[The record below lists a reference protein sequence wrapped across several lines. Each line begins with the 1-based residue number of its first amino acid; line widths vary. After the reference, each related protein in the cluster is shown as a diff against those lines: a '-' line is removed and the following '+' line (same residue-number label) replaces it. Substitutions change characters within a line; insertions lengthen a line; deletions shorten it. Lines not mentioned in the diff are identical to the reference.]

1 MTPEQLCQRTRRFA
15 VDSIRFCQKLPRTE
29 EGRVIQRQLL
39 RASTSVG
46 AHYRAV
52 CRCRSDADFIAK
64 LGTAIE
70 EADEAGYWLEILVE
84 AAITSTSVAK
94 PLLREADEL
103 TRIFVA
109 SRETAR
115 QNARLRKQKK
125 RDGRIG
131 NQESRIKNHE

>member
-1 MTPEQLCQRTRRFA
+1 MTPAELGQRTRRFA
-15 VDSIRFCQKLPRTE
+15 VDSIRFCQRLPRTE
-29 EGRVIQRQLL
+29 EGRVIGRQLL

-46 AHYRAV
+46 AHYRAA
-52 CRCRSDADFIAK
+52 CRPRSDADFISK
-64 LGTAIE
+64 LGGAIE

-84 AAITSTSVAK
+84 AAIVTSSVTK

-115 QNARLRKQKK
+115 RNARLRKQ
-125 RDGRIG
+125 R
-131 NQESRIKNHE
+131 NQKTKS